1 MLGVIDQRGQKAP
14 SPRRSSLL
22 IQMEVKKEVKKENP
36 SLPSHCRGHREDRR
50 VLPQDPSGCKF
61 TRIEAP
67 RLKKINQHQRQRP
80 ARTQEG
86 LRSELE

>member
-1 MLGVIDQRGQKAP
+1 MFAENQSAA
-14 SPRRSSLL
+14 
-22 IQMEVKKEVKKENP
+22 ENP

-86 LRSELE
+86 LRSERSEI